1 MNYLSIENL
10 SKYYGEKLLF
20 DHVSFGVDKG
30 QKIALIAKN
39 GMGKTTLLN
48 IIMGKDIPDNGKI
61 TLRGDI
67 RVGYLP
73 QLFDNGEDNSVF
85 DAIFESD
92 NQQVKAVKAYES
104 ALIAVQNNP
113 NEENNHRL
121 QLAIDAM
128 DTNKAWD
135 FEAKAKEVLHR
146 FAIDNYFQN
155 MQELSGGQRKKV
167 ALAKLLLSDA
177 DFFILDEPT
186 NHLDIEMIEW
196 LENFLS
202 TSNTTLLMVT
212 HDRFFLD
219 KVCNEIIELSPEGV
233 FRYRGNYNYFLEK
246 KQERLDNQA
255 AEMEKLKNIYHKE
268 LEWIRSTP
276 QARSTKAKARIDN
289 FENIKE
295 QLSNKIEFKENTFAV
310 KTERIG
316 NKILEINNLDF
327 SYEDNIIVK
336 DFSYIF
342 KKGERCGIVGKNGS
356 GKTTFLKLLVN
367 ELKPIGGKITFGQTI
382 IVGYYS
388 QDELSS
394 GNDGKR
400 VIDIVKEHAE
410 MVRMANGNLL
420 SASAFLNHFGFTH
433 DLQYTFY
440 ENLSGGQRRKLHLLM
455 VLLKNPNF
463 LILDEPTNDFD
474 IDTLN
479 ILEDFLLSFEGC
491 LLVVSHDRW
500 FMNKLVDH
508 IFIMEEN
515 GYIKDYYGT
524 YSHYKESKQK
534 EQQLA
539 KRQQKVERSTNI
551 VQKPKSTNPNK
562 RSYKEEQEFISL
574 EKEIETL
581 ENDKQTILNQLN
593 SNSFPSEELLKLSKQ
608 YQQIDQLLEEKT
620 MRWLVLS
627 EKDSR

>member
-48 IIMGKDIPDNGKI
+48 IIMGKDIPDNGKV

-85 DAIFESD
+85 DVIFESD
-92 NQQVKAVKAYES
+92 SQQVKAIKAYES